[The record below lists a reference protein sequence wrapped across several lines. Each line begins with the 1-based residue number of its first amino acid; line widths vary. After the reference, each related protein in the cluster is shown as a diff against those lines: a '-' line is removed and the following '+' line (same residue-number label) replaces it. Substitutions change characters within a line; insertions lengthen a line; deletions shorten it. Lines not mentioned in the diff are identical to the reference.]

1 MIPKKIH
8 YCWFGGN
15 PLPEDTQRYIE
26 SWKKFCPDYEIIEWN
41 ESNFDIDI
49 YPYVREAYDNK
60 KYAFVSDVARL
71 YALVQEG
78 GIYLDTDVEVLK
90 TLDAFL
96 HHTAF
101 TCFENDNYVAS
112 AIIGGEKGCQYAKD
126 HLDAYK
132 NRCFVKS
139 DGTLDTTANVVGM
152 TQYMVEHGLRLD
164 NTLQDF
170 PGLITIYPNDYF
182 CPKRSEITGYKILPK
197 NAHTIHYFIGSW
209 QLRSTPEYVR
219 LRKKYKLI
227 PYFIRKKLIL
237 AILGEKTTGFFATMV
252 RIKRSMCKKK

>member
-26 SWKKFCPDYEIIEWN
+26 TWRKHCPDYEIIEWN
-41 ESNFDIDI
+41 ESNFDISS
-49 YPYVREAYDNK
+49 YPYAEEAYQHK

-71 YALVQEG
+71 HALVQEG

-90 TLDAFL
+90 PLDAFL
-96 HHTAF
+96 EHTAF
-101 TCFENDNYVAS
+101 TCFEKNDYLAS
-112 AIIGGEKGCQYAKD
+112 AIIGGEKGCQYAADQLASYEGRK
-126 HLDAYK
+126 
-132 NRCFVKS
+132 FVQP
-139 DGTLDTTANVVGM
+139 DGTLDITANVVGM
-152 TQYMVEHGLRLD
+152 TEYMVKRGLRLD
-164 NTLQDF
+164 NTKQDF
-170 PGLITIYPNDYF
+170 PGLITIYPLEYF

-197 NAHTIHYFIGSW
+197 EAHTIHYFVGTW

-219 LRKKYKLI
+219 LRKKYKII

-237 AILGEKTTGFFATMV
+237 AILGERNKGFFAALV
-252 RIKRSMCKKK
+252 RIKRCFFGKK